1 MTQQDARFED
11 GGDRPLNLGA
21 LDTEDLQVV
30 STLAQ
35 DAIFPASEMQWF
47 AKERRFAVLL
57 NRFRWEDKTAAER
70 RKRSVE
76 RVQSLLVVDN
86 VVAVASQG
94 VERGDADTILSVL
107 SVSFE
112 AGEDA
117 DGAVILT
124 LAGDGAIRLKVE
136 ALEVT
141 LKDVTRPYK
150 APSKTAPSHPE

>member
-21 LDTEDLQVV
+21 LDAEDLQVL

-35 DAIFPASEMQWF
+35 DAIFPASEMQWL
-47 AKERRFAVLL
+47 AKDRRFAVLL
-57 NRFRWEDKTAAER
+57 NRFRWEDQTAAER

-86 VVAVASQG
+86 VVRVASQG
-94 VERGDADTILSVL
+94 VGRGDADTILSVL
-107 SVSFE
+107 SVAFE
-112 AGEDA
+112 PGDDA

-124 LAGDGAIRLKVE
+124 LAGDGAIRLQVE
-136 ALEVT
+136 ALEVS
-141 LKDVTRPYK
+141 LKDVTRPYI
-150 APSKTAPSHPE
+150 APSKSTPSHPA